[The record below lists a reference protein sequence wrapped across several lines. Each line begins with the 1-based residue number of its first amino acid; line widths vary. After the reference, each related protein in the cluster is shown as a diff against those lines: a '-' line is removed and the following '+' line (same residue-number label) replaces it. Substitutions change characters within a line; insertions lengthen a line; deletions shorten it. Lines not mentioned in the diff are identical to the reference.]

1 MAQQQQQQQQH
12 TFLVA
17 LDFDNTLIDCDSTSH
32 MMEQLAPAESA
43 TIEAHWNMPWN
54 ELNDMLFAK
63 LYAAGVSKDDVIRA
77 VRTFAFNPD
86 MRRLFAL
93 VKERGGDIAIV
104 SDANTVFITEFF
116 ASQNATHFISDTASN
131 PASWTTDG
139 RLRVAPRTTSATPH
153 ACTGTCPV
161 NLCKGFEVAQYKTRY
176 DRVLFVGD
184 GERDFCGMRKLGPR
198 DAALGRLGYSLESFL
213 VVREPQRVGE
223 LQAPLLWWRD
233 AADLI
238 TCVSQ
243 VLGSDSIPLI
253 K

>member
-1 MAQQQQQQQQH
+1 MTQQQQQQQQH
-12 TFLVA
+12 KFLVA

-43 TIEAHWNMPWN
+43 TIDAFWDMPWN

-63 LYAAGVSKDDVIRA
+63 LYAAGVSKDAIIRA
-77 VRTFAFNPD
+77 MRTFAFNPD
-86 MRRLFAL
+86 MLQLFAL
-93 VKERGGDIAIV
+93 VKERGGDIAVV

-139 RLRVAPRTTSATPH
+139 RLHVAPRTNSTTPH
-153 ACTGTCPV
+153 GCTSTCPV
-161 NLCKGFEVAQYKTRY
+161 NLCKGFEVGQYKTQY

-184 GERDFCGMRKLGPR
+184 GERDFCGMSKLGPR
-198 DAALGRLGYSLESFL
+198 DVALGRLGHSLESL
-213 VVREPQRVGE
+213 LIEREPQRVHE

-233 AADLI
+233 AGELI
-238 TCVSQ
+238 THVSQ
-243 VLGSDSIPLI
+243 AL
-253 K
+253 